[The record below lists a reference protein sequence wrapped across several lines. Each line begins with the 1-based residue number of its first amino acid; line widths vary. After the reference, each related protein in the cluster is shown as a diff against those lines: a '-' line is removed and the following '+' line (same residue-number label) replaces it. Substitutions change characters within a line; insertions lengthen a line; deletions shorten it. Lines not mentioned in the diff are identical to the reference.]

1 MADQEVILNE
11 IKQTIKD
18 TKSDLKESISEIK
31 SDLKEDI
38 SEIKSDVK
46 DIKNDIKEMNK
57 KFVPYTVFFWTIGV
71 IVVGF
76 VGKSFL

>member
-1 MADQEVILNE
+1 MANQEVILKE

-18 TKSDLKESISEIK
+18 TKSDLKDSISEIK

-38 SEIKSDVK
+38 SEIKSDIK
-46 DIKNDIKEMNK
+46 DIKNDNK

-71 IVVGF
+71 IVLGF
-76 VGKSFL
+76 VGKSFII